1 LHAASREGEPANHG
15 DYTRWGAVVA
25 LLAAAVLL
33 VLAWPRGGPP
43 RPGTA
48 ADPGALRGAQGGI
61 TALRGEGV
69 TARDQATLEWSAV
82 PGAVR
87 YELHVSTPELEPVL
101 SERSLPTPRAVLP
114 EAILRPMPAGTELLW
129 RVEAVLDDEQRVVSP
144 TFSLTVELRARAL
157 VAMVRG
163 AGAGG
168 RPRGARA
175 GACGARATR
184 ARADVRPPRG
194 RGHSRAR
201 AAGLP
206 GAHHHALD
214 RRSSRRDVLLRRR
227 APPCVLGPGA
237 PRARGPRGRAARLG
251 HAAHGA

>member
-1 LHAASREGEPANHG
+1 MTTSTPEEGDRLRRVFAHAAPAPSLDPVEPEVLWRAARGRAEPAEVARLAERMAEDPALAEDWRIAVAFAAAEAEDEAGRAPPLEPAVPAGLHAASREGEPANHG

-144 TFSLTVELRARAL
+144 TFSLTVE
-157 VAMVRG
+157 
-163 AGAGG
+163 
-168 RPRGARA
+168 
-175 GACGARATR
+175 
-184 ARADVRPPRG
+184 
-194 RGHSRAR
+194 
-201 AAGLP
+201 
-206 GAHHHALD
+206 
-214 RRSSRRDVLLRRR
+214 
-227 APPCVLGPGA
+227 
-237 PRARGPRGRAARLG
+237 
-251 HAAHGA
+251 